1 MIVLDYIIKNFK
13 NVYIR
18 LNKNGAPVTCT
29 ENDKTIFEYSK
40 AKNILDSLPKTLKRL
55 NFIVLPI
62 SEISI
67 GKDMTTKKK
76 TIQSTNYVIPE
87 TIQNWVEKFGIC
99 DDILKEAIQRKEE
112 LYKLLSDVDKEFT
125 NIVHEIEFEDA
136 VDLYS
141 GWKERNRVKENREK
155 RRKIKDELLVLSS
168 VVKMDFRNIDRE
180 TIEKVVAGLA
190 KRKFTYRIIED
201 NEEEATENA
210 V

>member
-1 MIVLDYIIKNFK
+1 MDYIIKNFK